1 MYASSSFVNPTPLA
15 HADTPRDILPRGR
28 VSQLND
34 DSSIIHTDSTD
45 RTIIHTTTMNSIPQS
60 DNQHLVKRGT
70 SCYDH
75 AAVVFVGKGRDV
87 KGMEWDICVPAH
99 LSLKHVVVE
108 VAACFYHEG
117 VFL

>member
-60 DNQHLVKRGT
+60 DNQHL
-70 SCYDH
+70 YDTMH
-75 AAVVFVGKGRDV
+75 
-87 KGMEWDICVPAH
+87 AH
-99 LSLKHVVVE
+99 LQAYIQNSGG
-108 VAACFYHEG
+108 CTSY
-117 VFL
+117 